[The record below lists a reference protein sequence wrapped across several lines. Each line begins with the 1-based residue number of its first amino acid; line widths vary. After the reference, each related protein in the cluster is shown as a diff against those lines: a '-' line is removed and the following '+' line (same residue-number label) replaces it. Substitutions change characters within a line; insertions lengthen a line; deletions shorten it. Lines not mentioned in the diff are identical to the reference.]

1 LGFYFDQQLSFKEHT
16 RYYSTKVL
24 STVKAMGMLGD
35 STQGLLPLQKWLL
48 YQSCVVPIATY
59 GFHLW
64 YFAGAPTKVQVF
76 LLATMQCK
84 AALWIL
90 GAFCTSPTGGIEALV
105 GLIPIHLHLKK
116 LVKQFYLRA
125 ATLPFQQLVTWTTL
139 LISGTALV
147 RPNGPFTSWC
157 MKILPTFGL
166 LLVNI
171 HPLSSM
177 LFALRVL
184 LHVWTSGELFSAI
197 SYQGCYFLSLKGG
210 NHKPLQPSYTKGG
223 SWLPFIGESV
233 TLCARVT

>member
-1 LGFYFDQQLSFKEHT
+1 
-16 RYYSTKVL
+16 
-24 STVKAMGMLGD
+24 MGMLGD

-90 GAFCTSPTGGIEALV
+90 GAFCTSPTGGTEALV

-116 LVKQFYLRA
+116 LIKQFYLRA

-184 LHVWTSGELFSAI
+184 LHVWTPGELSSAI

-210 NHKPLQPSYTKGG
+210 NHKPLQPSYTKGS